1 MNIRIAYKKTGMI
14 KYISHLDTLRLFH
27 RAMRRE
33 QIPMEFSKGFNPHMM
48 LSLANPLPLG
58 VESEIEFLDMV
69 TSEDVEI
76 SWLIEHINGIL
87 PEGLELLR
95 GSQFE
100 RGSINERIRWS
111 AYEFDYLNDRQLT
124 KDEIESYIRELLA
137 RDSITIKKKMK
148 KHGKKIMGEQEVR
161 HYIREISLL
170 KEEDGTFILF
180 AILRTA
186 SDGGLNPIEFSK
198 IFNEVSMASEDVNSV
213 NIKRTKQYTEYGTD
227 ILETL

>member
-33 QIPMEFSKGFNPHMM
+33 QIPMEFSKGFNPHML

-69 TSEDVEI
+69 TSEYIEI
-76 SWLIEHINGIL
+76 PFLIEHINGVL
-87 PEGLELLR
+87 PEGLMLLQ
-95 GSQFE
+95 GSEFE
-100 RGSINERIRWS
+100 RGSINEKIRWS
-111 AYEFDYLNDRQLT
+111 AYEFDFLNDRQLT
-124 KDEIESYIRELLA
+124 RTEIEMCICELLA
-137 RDSITIKKKMK
+137 LDSLIIKKKMK
-148 KHGKKIMGEQEVR
+148 KNGKKILGEQDVR
-161 HYIREISLL
+161 GYIREMSLL
-170 KEEDGTFILF
+170 REENGTFVLF

-198 IFNEVSMASEDVNSV
+198 IFNEYSMASDDVNSI
-213 NIKRTKQYTEYGTD
+213 NIKRTKQYTEDGTD